1 MAALPFEVLL
11 GLYLGLLTGIVPAV
25 VAWTLGFGFRYFT
38 GITIPGFAVVVL
50 GVAIAGV
57 NGGLLGLIDQ
67 NVTQAPA
74 RVAVAVLVVFAITL
88 YAHAQG
94 DKLGANLP
102 KRVSL
107 RQLTERTLSTDVVE
121 LVGGRG
127 QVRVRVTGE
136 VADVEGYPP
145 LPVDLRTTIRE
156 ATWTFPADVPLS
168 ELETRVADRLRTDH
182 DLSAVSVR
190 LDERARAEVAAA
202 PPLGALSK
210 RVPSGERAVSLT
222 TLVPT
227 GLAPGDEVTVAAGD
241 ADSAV
246 PAGEATDAE
255 TTDSEARAFEATVLG
270 VKAAPTA
277 TADADAATDSATATD
292 GGDDLPTPPRPTP
305 TAAGGESRV
314 TLAVDRADATALLS
328 ADPDRLVVRSR
339 GVRREFELVSLL
351 RRAGRRFRRLTVRE
365 GGALDG
371 TTLGEASV
379 RDTYGVAVLAV
390 RQPSGT
396 GGWKLAPEGST
407 ELHAGDDLFAV
418 GTRDELA
425 RFEEVVA

>member
-38 GITIPGFAVVVL
+38 GVTIPGFAVVVL

-57 NGGLLGLIDQ
+57 NGGLLGLLDQ
-67 NVTQAPA
+67 NVTAAPT
-74 RVAVAVLVVFAITL
+74 RVAVAVLVVFGITL

-107 RQLTERTLSTDVVE
+107 RRLTERTLSTDVVE

-127 QVRVRVTGE
+127 QVEVRVTGD

-145 LPVDLRTTIRE
+145 LPADLRTTVRE
-156 ATWTFPADVPLS
+156 ATYTFPADVPLS

-210 RVPSGERAVSLT
+210 RVPAGERAVSVT
-222 TLVPT
+222 ALVPT
-227 GLAPGDEVTVAAGD
+227 GLAPGDEVTVV
-241 ADSAV
+241 ADGA
-246 PAGEATDAE
+246 D
-255 TTDSEARAFEATVLG
+255 FEASVLA
-270 VKAAPTA
+270 VTSAPTA
-277 TADADAATDSATATD
+277 GPADDGSGDATPATD
-292 GGDDLPTPPRPTP
+292 GGEDDLPTPARPTP

-314 TLAVDRADATALLS
+314 TLAVDRADASDLLS
-328 ADPDRLVVRSR
+328 ADPERLVVRSR
-339 GVRREFELVSLL
+339 GIRREFELVSLL
-351 RRAGRRFRRLTVRE
+351 RRAGRRFRRLTVRAD
-365 GGALDG
+365 GALDG

-390 RQPSGT
+390 RPDT
-396 GGWKLAPEGST
+396 GSAGWQLAPEGST

-418 GTRDELA
+418 GTREDLA
-425 RFEEVVA
+425 RFVEVVA

>member
-38 GITIPGFAVVVL
+38 GVTIPGFAVVVL

-57 NGGLLGLIDQ
+57 NGGLLGLLDQ
-67 NVTQAPA
+67 NVTAAPT
-74 RVAVAVLVVFAITL
+74 RVAVAVLVVFGITL

-107 RQLTERTLSTDVVE
+107 RRLTERTLSTDVVE

-127 QVRVRVTGE
+127 QVEVRVTGD

-145 LPVDLRTTIRE
+145 LPADLRTTVRE
-156 ATWTFPADVPLS
+156 ATYTFPADVPLS

-210 RVPSGERAVSLT
+210 RVPAGERAVSVT
-222 TLVPT
+222 ALVPT
-227 GLAPGDEVTVAAGD
+227 GLAPGDEVTVVANG
-241 ADSAV
+241 AD
-246 PAGEATDAE
+246 
-255 TTDSEARAFEATVLG
+255 FEASVLA
-270 VKAAPTA
+270 VTSAPTA
-277 TADADAATDSATATD
+277 GPADDGSGDATPATD
-292 GGDDLPTPPRPTP
+292 GGEDDLPTPARPTP

-314 TLAVDRADATALLS
+314 TLAVDRADASDLLS
-328 ADPDRLVVRSR
+328 ADPERLVVRSR
-339 GVRREFELVSLL
+339 GIRREFELVSLL
-351 RRAGRRFRRLTVRE
+351 RRAGRRFRRLTVRAD
-365 GGALDG
+365 GVLDG

-390 RQPSGT
+390 RPDT
-396 GGWKLAPEGST
+396 GSAGWQLAPEGST

-418 GTRDELA
+418 GTREDLA
-425 RFEEVVA
+425 RFLEVVA

>member
-25 VAWTLGFGFRYFT
+25 VGWSLGFGFRYFT
-38 GITIPGFAVVVL
+38 GVTMPGFAVVVL

-67 NVTQAPA
+67 NVTAAPA
-74 RVAVAVLVVFAITL
+74 RVAVAVLVVFGITL

-107 RQLTERTLSTDVVE
+107 RELTERTLSTDVVE

-145 LPVDLRTTIRE
+145 LPADLRATIRE

-190 LDERARAEVAAA
+190 MDERARAEVAAA

-222 TLVPT
+222 ALVPT
-227 GLAPGDEVTVAAGD
+227 GLAPGDEVTVVAR
-241 ADSAV
+241 
-246 PAGEATDAE
+246 EATFD
-255 TTDSEARAFEATVLG
+255 ATVLG
-270 VKAAPTA
+270 VTPAPTTAATGDDANEAAPA
-277 TADADAATDSATATD
+277 QTD
-292 GGDDLPTPPRPTP
+292 GGEDDLPTPPRPTP
-305 TAAGGESRV
+305 TAAGGESRITV
-314 TLAVDRADATALLS
+314 AVDRAEATALL
-328 ADPDRLVVRSR
+328 AVDPERLVVRSR

-365 GGALDG
+365 HSALDG
-371 TTLGEASV
+371 VTLGEASV
-379 RDTYGVAVLAV
+379 RDSYGVAVLAV
-390 RQPSGT
+390 RQANGS
-396 GGWKLAPEGST
+396 GGWRLAPEGST

-418 GTRDELA
+418 GTRDDLA
-425 RFEEVVA
+425 RFVEVVA

>member
-38 GITIPGFAVVVL
+38 GVTIPGFAVVVL

-57 NGGLLGLIDQ
+57 NGGLLGLLDQ
-67 NVTQAPA
+67 NVTTAPT
-74 RVAVAVLVVFAITL
+74 RVAVAVLVVFGITL

-94 DKLGANLP
+94 DRLGANLP

-107 RQLTERTLSTDVVE
+107 RRLTERTLSTDVVE

-145 LPVDLRTTIRE
+145 LPADLRATIRE

-168 ELETRVADRLRTDH
+168 ELESRVADRLRTDH

-210 RVPSGERAVSLT
+210 RVPSGERAVSVT
-222 TLVPT
+222 TLIPT
-227 GLAPGDEVTVAAGD
+227 GLAPGDEVTVVAD
-241 ADSAV
+241 ADV
-246 PAGEATDAE
+246 D
-255 TTDSEARAFEATVLG
+255 ATVLA
-270 VKAAPTA
+270 VTPAPAA
-277 TADADAATDSATATD
+277 TAADDTETGDTAAATD
-292 GGDDLPTPPRPTP
+292 GGEDDLPTPPRPAP

-314 TLAVDRADATALLS
+314 TLAVDRADASALLS
-328 ADPDRLVVRSR
+328 GTPERLVVRSR

-365 GGALDG
+365 DGALDG
-371 TTLGEASV
+371 ATLGDASV

-390 RQPSGT
+390 RPAT
-396 GGWKLAPEGST
+396 GGSGWQLAPEGST

-418 GTRDELA
+418 GTRDDLA
-425 RFEEVVA
+425 RFVEVVA

>member
-38 GITIPGFAVVVL
+38 GVTVPGFAVVVL

-57 NGGLLGLIDQ
+57 NGGLLGLLDQ
-67 NVTQAPA
+67 NVTAAPT
-74 RVAVAVLVVFAITL
+74 RVAVAVLVVFGITL

-94 DKLGANLP
+94 DRLGANLP

-107 RQLTERTLSTDVVE
+107 RRLTERTLSTDVVE

-127 QVRVRVTGE
+127 QVRVRVTGG

-145 LPVDLRTTIRE
+145 LPADLRTTIRE
-156 ATWTFPADVPLS
+156 ATYSFSADVPLS

-210 RVPSGERAVSLT
+210 RVPAGQRAVSLT

-227 GLAPGDEVTVAAGD
+227 GLAAGDEVTVVASERDFAASVLSVTPAPASTADAAGD
-241 ADSAV
+241 GDVS
-246 PAGEATDAE
+246 D
-255 TTDSEARAFEATVLG
+255 
-270 VKAAPTA
+270 A
-277 TADADAATDSATATD
+277 TAATD
-292 GGDDLPTPPRPTP
+292 GGEDDLPTPPRPTP
-305 TAAGGESRV
+305 TAAGGETRV
-314 TLAVDRADATALLS
+314 TLAVDRADASDLLA
-328 ADPDRLVVRSR
+328 ADPERLVVRSR

-371 TTLGEASV
+371 VTLGDASV

-390 RQPSGT
+390 RPAT
-396 GGWKLAPEGST
+396 GGGGWQLAPEGST
-407 ELHAGDDLFAV
+407 ELHAGDDVFAV
-418 GTRDELA
+418 GSRDDLA
-425 RFEEVVA
+425 RFVEVVA

>member
-11 GLYLGLLTGIVPAV
+11 GLYLGLLTGVVPAV
-25 VAWTLGFGFRYFT
+25 VGWSLGFGFRYFT
-38 GITIPGFAVVVL
+38 GVTMPGFAVVVL

-74 RVAVAVLVVFAITL
+74 RVAVAVLVVFGVTL

-94 DKLGANLP
+94 DRLGATLP

-145 LPVDLRTTIRE
+145 LPADLRATIRE
-156 ATWTFPADVPLS
+156 GTWTFPADVPVS

-190 LDERARAEVAAA
+190 LDERARAEIAAA

-210 RVPSGERAVSLT
+210 RVPSGERAVSVT
-222 TLVPT
+222 ALVPT
-227 GLAPGDEVTVAAGD
+227 GLAPGDEVTAAAG
-241 ADSAV
+241 
-246 PAGEATDAE
+246 EE
-255 TTDSEARAFEATVLG
+255 TFDATVLA
-270 VKAAPTA
+270 VTPAPTA
-277 TADADAATDSATATD
+277 AATGEDADATPPATD
-292 GGDDLPTPPRPTP
+292 GGEAARPTPPRPTP

-314 TLAVDRADATALLS
+314 TLSVDRAEATALLS
-328 ADPDRLVVRSR
+328 TDPERLVVRSR

-390 RQPSGT
+390 RETSGT
-396 GGWKLAPEGST
+396 GGWRLAPEGTT
-407 ELHAGDDLFAV
+407 ELEAGDDLFAV
-418 GTRDELA
+418 GTRDDLS
-425 RFEEVVA
+425 RFLEVAA

>member
-38 GITIPGFAVVVL
+38 GVTIPGFAVVVL

-57 NGGLLGLIDQ
+57 NGGLLGLLDQ
-67 NVTQAPA
+67 NVTAAPT
-74 RVAVAVLVVFAITL
+74 RVAVAVLVVFGITL

-94 DKLGANLP
+94 DRLGANLP

-107 RQLTERTLSTDVVE
+107 RRLTERTLSTDVVE

-145 LPVDLRTTIRE
+145 LPADLRAAIRE
-156 ATWTFPADVPLS
+156 ATYTFAADVPLS

-210 RVPSGERAVSLT
+210 RVPAGQRAVSLT

-227 GLAPGDEVTVAAGD
+227 GLAAGDEVTVVAGETDFAASVLAVTPAPASASDAAGD
-241 ADSAV
+241 ED
-246 PAGEATDAE
+246 AGD
-255 TTDSEARAFEATVLG
+255 
-270 VKAAPTA
+270 PTP
-277 TADADAATDSATATD
+277 ATD
-292 GGDDLPTPPRPTP
+292 GGEDDLPAPPRPTP

-314 TLAVDRADATALLS
+314 TLAVDRADASDLLA
-328 ADPDRLVVRSR
+328 ADPERLVVRSR

-371 TTLGEASV
+371 TTLGDASV

-390 RQPSGT
+390 RPATGS
-396 GGWKLAPEGST
+396 GGWHLAPEGST
-407 ELHAGDDLFAV
+407 ELHAGDDVFAV
-418 GTRDELA
+418 GSRQDLA
-425 RFEEVVA
+425 RFVEVVA

>member
-38 GITIPGFAVVVL
+38 GVTIPGFAVVVL

-57 NGGLLGLIDQ
+57 NGGLLGLLDQ
-67 NVTQAPA
+67 NVTAAPT
-74 RVAVAVLVVFAITL
+74 RVAVAVLVVFGITL

-107 RQLTERTLSTDVVE
+107 RRLTERTLSTDVVE

-127 QVRVRVTGE
+127 QVEVRVTGD

-145 LPVDLRTTIRE
+145 LPADLRTTVRE
-156 ATWTFPADVPLS
+156 ATYTFPADVPLS

-210 RVPSGERAVSLT
+210 RVPAGERAVSVT
-222 TLVPT
+222 ALVPT
-227 GLAPGDEVTVAAGD
+227 GLAPGDEVTVV
-241 ADSAV
+241 ADGA
-246 PAGEATDAE
+246 D
-255 TTDSEARAFEATVLG
+255 FEASVLA
-270 VKAAPTA
+270 VTSAPTA
-277 TADADAATDSATATD
+277 GPADDDPGDATPATD
-292 GGDDLPTPPRPTP
+292 GGEDDLPTPARPTP

-314 TLAVDRADATALLS
+314 TLAVDRADASDLLS
-328 ADPDRLVVRSR
+328 ADPERLVVRSR
-339 GVRREFELVSLL
+339 GIRREFELVSLL
-351 RRAGRRFRRLTVRE
+351 RRAGRRFRRLTVRAD
-365 GGALDG
+365 GVLDG

-390 RQPSGT
+390 RPDT
-396 GGWKLAPEGST
+396 GSAGWQLAPEGST

-418 GTRDELA
+418 GTREDLA
-425 RFEEVVA
+425 RFVEVVA

>member
-25 VAWTLGFGFRYFT
+25 VGWSLGFGFRYFT
-38 GITIPGFAVVVL
+38 GVTMPGFAVVVL

-67 NVTQAPA
+67 NVTAAPA
-74 RVAVAVLVVFAITL
+74 RVAVAVLVVFGITL

-107 RQLTERTLSTDVVE
+107 RELTERTLSTDVVE

-145 LPVDLRTTIRE
+145 LPADLRTTVRE

-210 RVPSGERAVSLT
+210 RVPPGERAVSLT

-227 GLAPGDEVTVAAGD
+227 GLAAGDEVTVVAR
-241 ADSAV
+241 
-246 PAGEATDAE
+246 E
-255 TTDSEARAFEATVLG
+255 TTGPETTTFDATVLG
-270 VKAAPTA
+270 VKPAPTA
-277 TADADAATDSATATD
+277 SATTDADDADSTPATD

-314 TLAVDRADATALLS
+314 TLAVPRAEATALLS
-328 ADPDRLVVRSR
+328 VDPDRLVVRSR

-371 TTLGEASV
+371 TTLGEAGV

-390 RQPSGT
+390 RQASGP
-396 GGWKLAPEGST
+396 GGWQLAPEGST

-418 GTRDELA
+418 GTRDDLA
-425 RFEEVVA
+425 RFVEVVA

>member
-38 GITIPGFAVVVL
+38 GVTIPGFAVVVL

-57 NGGLLGLIDQ
+57 NGGLLGLLDQ
-67 NVTQAPA
+67 NVTAAPT
-74 RVAVAVLVVFAITL
+74 RVAVAVLVVFGITL

-107 RQLTERTLSTDVVE
+107 RRLTERTLSTDVVE

-127 QVRVRVTGE
+127 QVEVRVTGD

-145 LPVDLRTTIRE
+145 LPADLRTTVRE
-156 ATWTFPADVPLS
+156 ATYTFPADVPLS

-210 RVPSGERAVSLT
+210 RVPAGERAVSVT
-222 TLVPT
+222 ALVPT
-227 GLAPGDEVTVAAGD
+227 GLAPGDEVTVV
-241 ADSAV
+241 ADGA
-246 PAGEATDAE
+246 D
-255 TTDSEARAFEATVLG
+255 FEASVLA
-270 VKAAPTA
+270 VTSAPTA
-277 TADADAATDSATATD
+277 GPADDGSGDATPATD
-292 GGDDLPTPPRPTP
+292 GGEDDLPTPARPTP

-314 TLAVDRADATALLS
+314 TLAVDRADASDLLS
-328 ADPDRLVVRSR
+328 ADPERLVVRSR
-339 GVRREFELVSLL
+339 GIRREFELVSLL
-351 RRAGRRFRRLTVRE
+351 RRAGRRFRRLTVRAD
-365 GGALDG
+365 GVLDG

-390 RQPSGT
+390 RPDT
-396 GGWKLAPEGST
+396 GSAGWQLAPEGST

-418 GTRDELA
+418 GTREDLA
-425 RFEEVVA
+425 RFVEVVA